1 MSLSFNAQQVYKHV
15 RFLTE
20 EIGARFSGSEND
32 RKATDY
38 IRDYFVDLGLD
49 VQEQTFGLIS
59 GTLEK
64 FGMQVLEPDLGEISC
79 FPFIFSSEPG
89 MREIIGEVVFVEGV
103 DEPWVGPHLCG
114 KIVVWTW
121 PDFMEM
127 FANYQKMVRHK
138 PLAIIVLSAGFGTQ
152 PMHLQMPGELKAP
165 YQRVPTF
172 FIRWEDGFKMFKAKA
187 SRARLFVHVEKQKS
201 ETRNVIA
208 ELKGTE
214 FPDEIILIGGHHDSV
229 YNVPGAM
236 DNAAGVA
243 AVMEL
248 ARIYTQ
254 CGTKRTLRFIA
265 WGAEEFGLWGSK
277 RYLKLLK
284 ALDKKERE
292 EVGFYEDVDKTELDN
307 HLLVVSLDVLGVAL
321 TKDVCFVLGTEDIN
335 AVLAHLSRELGIPH
349 DVKNAYYGTDSIPF
363 ANAGVP
369 TISYAS
375 VGGGAGTQLMHTPAD
390 NLEILDIDHLQRSG
404 DYIDTF
410 LRRSVAE
417 AHAWPFKREVP
428 EKQKKDIEKA
438 EESYKWIFGQ
448 DEDEDQNN
456 EGSSSE

>member
-1 MSLSFNAQQVYKHV
+1 MSVSFDAQQVYKHI
-15 RFLTE
+15 RYLSE

-38 IRDYFVDLGLD
+38 IRAYFNDLGLD
-49 VQEQTFGLIS
+49 VQEQSFGLTS
-59 GTLEK
+59 GTHEK
-64 FGMQVLEPDLGEISC
+64 SGMQVLEPDLGEIPC

-89 MREIIGEVVFVEGV
+89 MQEIIGEVVFVEGV
-103 DEPWVGPHLCG
+103 EAPWIGTHLRG

-121 PDFMEM
+121 PDSMEI
-127 FANYQKMVRHK
+127 FASYQKLVRQK
-138 PLAIIVLSAGFGTQ
+138 PLAIILLSAGFGTQ
-152 PMHLQMPGELKAP
+152 PKHLQMPGELKAP
-165 YQRVPTF
+165 YQKVPTF
-172 FIRWEDGFKMFKAKA
+172 FIRWEDGFKMFKEKA
-187 SRARLFVHVEKQKS
+187 SRVRLYVHVEKQES

-208 ELKGTE
+208 ELKGTD
-214 FPDEIILIGGHHDSV
+214 FPDEIVLIGGHHDSV

-248 ARIYTQ
+248 ARIYSQ
-254 CGTKRTLRFIA
+254 RGTKRTIRFIA

-284 ALDKKERE
+284 EEDKKERK
-292 EVGFYEDVDKTELDN
+292 EVHFYDDVDKTELDK

-335 AVLAHLSRELGIPH
+335 AVLAHLSKELGIPH
-349 DVKNAYYGTDSIPF
+349 DVKNAFYGTDSIPF
-363 ANAGVP
+363 AKAGIP

-390 NLEILDIDHLQRSG
+390 NLEIIDMDHLQRSG
-404 DYIDTF
+404 DFIDTF
-410 LRRSVAE
+410 LQRSVAG
-417 AHAWPFKREVP
+417 AQAWPFKREVP
-428 EKQKKDIEKA
+428 EKQQKDLEKA
-438 EESYKWIFGQ
+438 EESYKWIFEQ
-448 DEDEDQNN
+448 DEGEDQNK
-456 EGSSSE
+456 EQTSPE